1 MTYSAPA
8 KRSMTESAVNP
19 KKILLVLAAFAG
31 GVFLVG
37 LPVHRVLSSRP
48 ASIEERLADL
58 TVPVTLENL
67 AVRIEA
73 NGTVEP
79 IESVNISPKNP
90 GILNKL
96 LVEQGQV
103 VAAGQELAI
112 MDNEELFNQGL
123 QAESLLK
130 QRIAEFRAT
139 QSNLN
144 ADISR
149 AEALFEQ
156 ANARLMQAQQRIPK
170 EIDQVQA
177 QLVAAEANF
186 ENAAEKAQRFDS
198 LLESGAIDED
208 RRDDVVNEFRNAEAR
223 LVETQRRL
231 EQLKNTANPELE
243 ALSAAAVEARI
254 NYDRQQRNAE
264 PELTRLNALIEQA
277 QAQKEIISVQYDD
290 TIIRAPFDG
299 VITQKFASE
308 GAFVTPTTS
317 ASATASATSSSILA
331 IAKGLEVVARVPEV
345 DIDQILP
352 GQDVE
357 IVADAF
363 PDKVFQGRVLLVA
376 PEAIIENNVTSFEVR
391 IALLSGRG
399 FLRSKMNTDVTFIGE
414 NLASVMTVP
423 TVAIAT
429 EKGDTGVL
437 VPDDEGKPE
446 FKPIVIGATV
456 GDRTQI
462 ISGVQPND
470 KVFIDLPEELQRD
483 EE

>member
-1 MTYSAPA
+1 
-8 KRSMTESAVNP
+8 MTESAVNP
-19 KKILLVLAAFAG
+19 KKILLLLAAFAG

-37 LPVHRVLSSRP
+37 LPVHRVLSIRP
-48 ASIEERLADL
+48 ASLEERLADL

-90 GILNKL
+90 GILAKL
-96 LVEQGQV
+96 LVEQGQAV
-103 VAAGQELAI
+103 EAGQELAI

-139 QSNLN
+139 QSNLE
-144 ADISR
+144 ADVNR
-149 AEALFEQ
+149 AKAIFDQ
-156 ANARLMQAQQRIPK
+156 ANARLQQAQERIPK
-170 EIDQVQA
+170 DIDQAQA
-177 QLVAAEANF
+177 QLVAAQSNF
-186 ENAAEKAQRFDS
+186 ENAAEKAQRFDI
-198 LLESGAIDED
+198 LLEEGAIDED
-208 RRDDVVNEFRNAEAR
+208 RRDDVVNELRNAEAR
-223 LVETQRRL
+223 LVEVQRRL
-231 EQLKNTANPELE
+231 EQLQGTANPELE
-243 ALSAAAVEARI
+243 SLSSAVVEAKI
-254 NYDRQQRNAE
+254 NYDQQQRNAE

-277 QAQKEIISVQYDD
+277 QAQKEIISVQYND

-317 ASATASATSSSILA
+317 ASSTASATSSSILA
-331 IAKGLEVVARVPEV
+331 IAKGLEVVAKVPEV
-345 DIDQILP
+345 DIDQIVP

-363 PDKVFQGRVLLVA
+363 PDKVFVGRVLLVA

-399 FLRSKMNTDVTFIGE
+399 LLRSKMNTDVTFIGE

-429 EKGDTGVL
+429 EAGETGVL

-446 FKPIVIGATV
+446 FVPIVIGATV